1 MDDLPIAHI
10 PWRKKPAA
18 ARSAQLCVITQLLKQ
33 AESVVH
39 AGDPDDEGQLLVD
52 EILAYAHCR
61 LPVQRL
67 LINDNNTR
75 GVLKALENLRDNREF
90 ASLSEAAEAR
100 SLDDQLYDY
109 NLTPT
114 YTL

>member
-1 MDDLPIAHI
+1 MACLAITHI
-10 PWRKKPAA
+10 PGRKKPID
-18 ARSAQLCVITQLLKQ
+18 ARSAQLCVIAQLLKQ

-75 GVLKALENLRDNREF
+75 VVRKALENLRDNREF
-90 ASLSEAAEAR
+90 ASLTAAAEAR
-100 SLDDQLYDY
+100 TVGDPLNGY
-109 NLTPT
+109 NLTRA
-114 YTL
+114 YT